1 MTASGSR
8 SHRTSAR
15 KIETRQTRTRRADT
29 RGLRTSWIAGVDA
42 GGTWIRLLAMS
53 DAGRT
58 RALAVPAST
67 GPLPEV
73 LQTLWRRT
81 GLSPARVD
89 ALVVASR
96 GIWTPGERRAAAR
109 RLAGLARQ
117 VRAISDV
124 EAAHAGA
131 LGGAPGVLLLAG
143 TGSIALAR
151 DARGR
156 WARAGGLG
164 PLLGDAG
171 SAFAIGRDWLAAQ
184 TTPLMADRARAL
196 ALGPEPVAR
205 VAALAPAVLAR
216 ARRGDP
222 RARRVV
228 AGAQAALAALVLD
241 LARRL
246 ALPRP
251 VPASWAGGLLADAR
265 FRSGVWR
272 AVRGAGLT
280 VAPRAPRGDAAGAA
294 LAMARALGRR
304 APARAYPRSAGAA
317 RPGAAQHQ

>member
-1 MTASGSR
+1 
-8 SHRTSAR
+8 
-15 KIETRQTRTRRADT
+15 
-29 RGLRTSWIAGVDA
+29 
-42 GGTWIRLLAMS
+42 
-53 DAGRT
+53 
-58 RALAVPAST
+58 VPASA
-67 GPLPEV
+67 GPLHEV
-73 LQTLWRRT
+73 LPALWRRI
-81 GLSPARVD
+81 GLSATRVD

-109 RLAGLARQ
+109 RLAALARR
-117 VRAISDV
+117 VRVISDV

-171 SAFAIGRDWLAAQ
+171 SAFAIGRDWLAAEAARG
-184 TTPLMADRARAL
+184 MAARARAR

-205 VAALAPAVLAR
+205 IAALAPAVLAR

-222 RARRVV
+222 PARRVV

-246 ALPRP
+246 SLPRP
-251 VPASWAGGLLADAR
+251 VATSWAGGLLADEP

-272 AVRGAGLT
+272 AVRRAGLA

-304 APARAYPRSAGAA
+304 APATPTRDRPGRRGPA
-317 RPGAAQHQ
+317 RPSTSRRRRR

>member
-1 MTASGSR
+1 
-8 SHRTSAR
+8 
-15 KIETRQTRTRRADT
+15 
-29 RGLRTSWIAGVDA
+29 
-42 GGTWIRLLAMS
+42 
-53 DAGRT
+53 
-58 RALAVPAST
+58 
-67 GPLPEV
+67 V
-73 LQTLWRRT
+73 LQAVWRRI
-81 GLSPARVD
+81 GLSAARVD

-96 GIWTPGERRAAAR
+96 GIWTPGERRAAVR
-109 RLAGLARQ
+109 RLAGLARR

-131 LGGAPGVLLLAG
+131 LGGAPGILLLAG
-143 TGSIALAR
+143 TGSVALGR

-164 PLLGDAG
+164 PLLDDAG
-171 SAFAIGRDWLAAQ
+171 SAFAIGRDWLAAEAAHG
-184 TTPLMADRARAL
+184 MAARARSL

-205 VAALAPAVLAR
+205 IAALAPAVLAR

-272 AVRGAGLT
+272 AVRRAGLAI
-280 VAPRAPRGDAAGAA
+280 APRAPRDDAERAA
-294 LAMARALGRR
+294 LAMARALL
-304 APARAYPRSAGAA
+304 PARAGDAYPRSARAA